1 MDIQHRASI
10 PINYGRDYHSHPHKT
25 YHFQETHES
34 QVLPI
39 ERLGPPGSWKS
50 CFPRHLAEALVIV
63 VPNEACR
70 AFVPL
75 NEMSN
80 SVRGETH
87 LSTAWEAGYPVRT
100 SAIPTTWKCPLQR
113 WFHLG
118 TQGIR
123 WCLLGSSVASHIV
136 LETGKL
142 LPLRH
147 QKLLEGGIR

>member
-1 MDIQHRASI
+1 MDIQHRAAI

-39 ERLGPPGSWKS
+39 ESLLDHG
-50 CFPRHLAEALVIV
+50 
-63 VPNEACR
+63 NR
-70 AFVPL
+70 AFP
-75 NEMSN
+75 
-80 SVRGETH
+80 
-87 LSTAWEAGYPVRT
+87 
-100 SAIPTTWKCPLQR
+100 WKCPLQR

-118 TQGIR
+118 TQGTR

-147 QKLLEGGIR
+147 QKLLEGGIRWLTSACIKMEWTPGAYTGKKYVSSKPEMASWIPSVPEASVPCDNLLD